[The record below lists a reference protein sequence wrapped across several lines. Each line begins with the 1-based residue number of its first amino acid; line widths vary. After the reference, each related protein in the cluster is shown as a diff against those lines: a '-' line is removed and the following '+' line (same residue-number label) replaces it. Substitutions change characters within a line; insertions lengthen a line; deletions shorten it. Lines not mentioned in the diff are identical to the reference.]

1 MNLKREAK
9 RTKKLEEKAEQ
20 AKILYKMIE
29 KQNAAKEE
37 LKKLE
42 ELKKKGKKPFID
54 KEALKK
60 LLKWLPKKKEA
71 DKYPYEPYI

>member
-37 LKKLE
+37 LKKLS
-42 ELKKKGKKPFID
+42 
-54 KEALKK
+54 
-60 LLKWLPKKKEA
+60 
-71 DKYPYEPYI
+71 